1 MKTTKITEWILSLN
15 KENNN
20 LVNTSLF
27 NNYGISLYPKSIKQI
42 DGVIF
47 FIGVENKNKSLYLY
61 YQTEDNK
68 TTEKFEGEIFTLNT
82 DETELLKKCAIS
94 NYNRKELQKI
104 FPFTNAVTIG
114 LKNSFGFGDRLGL
127 ANPAHIRAVIQTDF
141 VPILSQQSIRELTRT
156 NRTPAEVMD
165 ASVWAVFQEGLE
177 SGFGSDADHLK
188 TTQDIDLMVENG
200 FRMFTFDPSE
210 FVYNEADTINET
222 ELDKQIDKINWKGL
236 QSDFSILA
244 NEYCGK
250 TFNLPLNLDIAVS
263 EINLKRAVVKYGNS
277 IAHIKKLYNHL
288 VNNYPGYDFEV
299 EVSVDETESVTTP
312 FEHFF
317 FAKELNR
324 LGVKYIGLAPRFIGD
339 FEKGIDYKGDL
350 EIFKTEYI
358 KHIAIT
364 KYFGDYKISLHSG
377 SDKFSVYKVIGEL
390 KDGYTHIKT
399 AGTSYLEAL
408 KVIAIVNPVLFREI
422 LFYCTKL
429 YENEKK
435 TYHVSADLKK
445 IKSVYEYTDKELVEL
460 FNDDNVRQVLHVTF
474 GRVLTDKDNNGEYIF
489 KNKLL
494 QHLKNNEELHYKI
507 IEKHFL
513 KHMDPF
519 N

>member
-1 MKTTKITEWILSLN
+1 MKTTKIKEWLLSLSN
-15 KENNN
+15 KNNK
-20 LVNTSLF
+20 LVSALVF
-27 NNYGISLYPKSIKQI
+27 EKDEIKLYPKSIKQI
-42 DGVIF
+42 DEVIF
-47 FIGVENKNKSLYLY
+47 FIGVNHKNKFLYLCY
-61 YQTEDNK
+61 NTNNNQISQ
-68 TTEKFEGEIFTLNT
+68 KFDGEIIQPENG
-82 DETELLKKCAIS
+82 DNEIIKKCNLS
-94 NYNRKELQKI
+94 NYNRKVIQKI
-104 FPFTNAVTIG
+104 FPFTNAKTVG
-114 LKNSFGFGDRLGL
+114 LENSFGFGDRLGL
-127 ANPAHIRAVIQTDF
+127 ANPAHIRAVIQTKF
-141 VPILSQQSIRELTRT
+141 IPILSQQSIRELART

-177 SGFGSDADHLK
+177 SGFGADADHLK

-200 FRMFTFDPSE
+200 FRLFTFDPSE
-210 FVYNEADTINET
+210 YVYNEADVIDET
-222 ELDKQIDKINWKGL
+222 ELDKQIININWEGL
-236 QSDFSILA
+236 KTDFIKTSQ
-244 NEYCGK
+244 EFEDK
-250 TFNLPLNLDIAVS
+250 TFILPLGLNITADKLT
-263 EINLKRAVVKYGNS
+263 LKRAVVKYGNS
-277 IAHIKKLYNHL
+277 IAHIKKMYDHL

-324 LGVKYIGLAPRFIGD
+324 LGVKYIGLAPRFVGD

-350 EIFKTEYI
+350 DLFKTEYI

-408 KVIAIVNPVLFREI
+408 KVIAIINPVFFREI
-422 LFYCTKL
+422 LDYCTKL

-435 TYHVSADLKK
+435 SYHVSADINL
-445 IKSVYEYTDKELVEL
+445 IKPVFEYTDKELVNL

-474 GRVLTDKDNNGEYIF
+474 GRILTDKNTDGEYIF
-489 KNKLL
+489 KTRILE
-494 QHLKNNEELHYKI
+494 HIENNEELHYEI